1 MPRVWLLVALILPV
15 SAAAQTVLDSV
26 ERINFNRPESWA
38 MKYFTSVSLLTTPGT
53 PSPSHLGSLKVGLEA
68 EWIPSLSVTQ
78 RTVGFDGV
86 KTEDLNKLPVI
97 GRVRA
102 STGLPLGLSLTLAY
116 VPPIRLNGVTAN
128 IFSAAVGYPYSPI
141 DRLTL
146 GLSAH
151 GQLGSVKGDFVCPL
165 SEVRA
170 GNDPQRNPFN
180 CLSKSRDKV
189 RMNYLGAELSGAYDI
204 PEARGLRPYATLAFN
219 YMNLEFHVNA
229 RYADVIDFTRL
240 KTDGVTFSG
249 TLGLLFPLTPRLE
262 VSAEVFYSPLRVTR
276 PPATSTT
283 NDGLFNVRGMAAYRF
298 F

>member
-1 MPRVWLLVALILPV
+1 MRRAWLLAALLLPV
-15 SAAAQTVLDSV
+15 SAAAQSVLDGV
-26 ERINFNRPESWA
+26 ERIDFNRPESWA

-53 PSPSHLGSLKVGLEA
+53 PSPSGLGSLKAGLEA
-68 EWIPSLSVTQ
+68 EWIPSLSTPQ
-78 RTVGFDGV
+78 RTVGFDGA

-128 IFSAAVGYPYSPI
+128 IFSAALGYPYSPI
-141 DRLTL
+141 DPLTL
-146 GLSAH
+146 GLSVH

-180 CLSKSRDKV
+180 CLSKSHDKV
-189 RMNYLGAELSGAYDI
+189 RMNYLGAQLSGAYDI
-204 PEARGLRPYATLAFN
+204 PQARGLKPYATLAFN
-219 YMNLEFHVNA
+219 AMDLEFHVNA
-229 RYADVIDFTRL
+229 RYGDVIDFTRL

-262 VSAEVFYSPLRVTR
+262 VNAEVFYSPLRVKR
-276 PPATSTT
+276 PPSTSTT
-283 NDGLFNVRGMAAYRF
+283 NDGLFNVRAMAAYRF